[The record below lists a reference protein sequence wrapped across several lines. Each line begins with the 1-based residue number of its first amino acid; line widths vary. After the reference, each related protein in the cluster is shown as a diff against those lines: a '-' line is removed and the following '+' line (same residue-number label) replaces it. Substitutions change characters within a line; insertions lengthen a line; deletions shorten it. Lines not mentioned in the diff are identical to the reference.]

1 MKKLIFAEPAGG
13 KGGLA
18 LLLLRLVAGAA
29 FILHGWPKIQNAFSW
44 MGPEAPVPA
53 VLQGLAAFSE
63 FAGGMA
69 LVAGFLTRPAAFGI
83 WCTMTYAAFFVH
95 MSQGH
100 PFVAA
105 KGGPSYELAL
115 VYWTIMIALMLRGAG
130 LFSLDSLISNSKG
143 K

>member
-1 MKKLIFAEPAGG
+1 MIKKILFAEAVGG

-29 FILHGWPKIQNAFSW
+29 FVQHGWPKFQHAFSW
-44 MGPEAPVPA
+44 MGPEATVPA
-53 VLQGLAAFSE
+53 VFQGLAAFSE
-63 FAGGMA
+63 FAGGLA
-69 LVAGFLTRPAAFGI
+69 LVAGLLTRMAAFGI

-95 MSQGH
+95 MAHGD

-115 VYWTIMIALMLRGAG
+115 VYWTIMAALILRGPG
-130 LFSLDSLISNSKG
+130 LFSLDGVLG
-143 K
+143 RR